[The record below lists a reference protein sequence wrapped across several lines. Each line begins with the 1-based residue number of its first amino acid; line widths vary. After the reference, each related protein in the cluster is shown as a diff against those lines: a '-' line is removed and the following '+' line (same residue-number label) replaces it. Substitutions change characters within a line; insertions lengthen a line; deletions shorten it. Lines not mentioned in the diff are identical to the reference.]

1 MRKIKIFLAS
11 SEELKAERLELAG
24 LIGHLNYALEKNNV
38 KVKLYLVK
46 WEYLDASMSPI
57 HKQEEYNKKL
67 EECDIC
73 IVLFWTRFGKY
84 TKTELDTAFR
94 KKREGSLKKLYV
106 AFKDDADHETPEL
119 TDFKSGFDKNYELPY
134 STFHD
139 AHELKFEF
147 LRLFDE
153 IQKELLDNHLPMSFT
168 ANGVYLNDEKLIN
181 A

>member
-1 MRKIKIFLAS
+1 MKKIKIFLAS
-11 SEELKAERLELAG
+11 SEELKEERLELAG
-24 LIGHLNYALEKNNV
+24 LIGHMNYALEKSDA
-38 KVKLYLVK
+38 KLYLVK

-94 KKREGSLKKLYV
+94 KKGEGGLKKLYV
-106 AFKDDADHETPEL
+106 SFKDGTGNETPEL
-119 TDFKSGFDKNYELPY
+119 TEFKSGFNKNYGLPY

-139 AHELKFEF
+139 AHELKIEF
-147 LRLFDE
+147 LKLFDE
-153 IQKELLDNHLPMSFT
+153 IQKELLDDCFPIFFT
-168 ANGVYLNDEKLIN
+168 TDGVYLNDEKLIN

>member
-1 MRKIKIFLAS
+1 MKKIKIFLAS
-11 SEELKAERLELAG
+11 SEELKEERLELAG
-24 LIGHLNYALEKNNV
+24 LIGHINYVLEKSD
-38 KVKLYLVK
+38 VKLYLVK

-84 TKTELDTAFR
+84 TKTELDTAFS
-94 KKREGSLKKLYV
+94 KKGEGCLKKLYV
-106 AFKDDADHETPEL
+106 AFKDSVDNETPEL
-119 TDFKSGFDKNYELPY
+119 AAFKSNFGEEYGLPY

-139 AHELKFEF
+139 AHELKLEF
-147 LRLFDE
+147 LRQFDD
-153 IQKELLDNHLPMSFT
+153 IQEELLDNRFPISFT
-168 ANGVYLNDEKLIN
+168 TEGAYLNSEKLSN